1 MKWRTIDA
9 QVGSTNGGHFVVAA
23 LCATNGATLPLCA
36 KYLEMNEKATRAN
49 EAKPAVVRINKASQ
63 TAKAAGVQTRT

>member
-36 KYLEMNEKATRAN
+36 KYLEMNEK
-49 EAKPAVVRINKASQ
+49 PAVVRINKASQ